1 MIQNLFKLKKTNKK
15 NNSVI
20 YYFHYKEKI
29 IILIII
35 MKIKIKSIL
44 KQLNIFLI
52 LNENLK
58 MFQLLII

>member
-20 YYFHYKEKI
+20 YYFHYKENI

-44 KQLNIFLI
+44 KQLKIFLI

-58 MFQLLII
+58 MFQLVII